1 MDRSMAAV
9 PHATHSVLAC
19 APLRVLSAVLKSV
32 NDSWHRSHVMTELYR
47 CLCLVESSETS
58 HWQAVEARSPYLLL
72 PEEENTN
79 VVKEPCLTFLIR
91 YS

>member
-32 NDSWHRSHVMTELYR
+32 NDSWHRSHVMTELYS
-47 CLCLVESSETS
+47 CLCLVKSSETS
-58 HWQAVEARSPYLLL
+58 HWQAVEARSPIL

-79 VVKEPCLTFLIR
+79 AVKEPCLTFLIR